1 MADAARDVDLAGGLS
16 EREEV
21 RAVAGGAV
29 LAEDLAGEVVEG
41 ALEVAEG
48 DALVDDEALDLRELR
63 QVVGVGGVGAE
74 DRARADH
81 VDRRL
86 LGLHDVSLDA
96 GGLGAQQDVGL
107 ALDVHL
113 LALGGVVHHIEGVLG
128 RTAGVVLRGVQRGE
142 VVVGGLDV
150 GAVLDGVAEADEDV
164 LDLLADLGDKVLGA
178 ERELTAGQRD
188 VGGVGLHLLCHEGAA
203 ELVLALLD
211 GHVDV
216 GADGVGELAHGR
228 TLLGRD
234 LAHGV
239 HDGRQAAL
247 AAEHAHAQGL
257 ESVHGLGLGQPLLDL
272 SLNRLEVFGHRHCVF
287 PFPNK
292 NRPRTH
298 VQGRQELPRYHLD

>member
-1 MADAARDVDLAGGLS
+1 M
-16 EREEV
+16 
-21 RAVAGGAV
+21 
-29 LAEDLAGEVVEG
+29 
-41 ALEVAEG
+41 
-48 DALVDDEALDLRELR
+48 
-63 QVVGVGGVGAE
+63 
-74 DRARADH
+74 
-81 VDRRL
+81 
-86 LGLHDVSLDA
+86 
-96 GGLGAQQDVGL
+96 
-107 ALDVHL
+107 
-113 LALGGVVHHIEGVLG
+113 
-128 RTAGVVLRGVQRGE
+128 VLRGVQRGE

-178 ERELTAGQRD
+178 QRELTAGQRD
-188 VGGVGLHLLCHEGAA
+188 VGGVGLHLLCHEGSA
-203 ELVLALLD
+203 ELDLALLD

-216 GADGVGELAHGR
+216 GADGVGKLAHGR
-228 TLLGRD
+228 ALLGRD

-247 AAEHAHAQGL
+247 TAEYTHAQGL
-257 ESVHGLGLGQPLLDL
+257 EGVHGLGLGQPLLDL